1 MLVIVRNLD
10 PTEPVQKQSCGVSR
24 ERQVIERVPVR
35 MKQESMRPLLPSHAQ
50 PHENAHTQEM
60 LPSLVRPL
68 RVLPSHSRIPLEGG
82 HLRSIPFDPVLQL
95 ESQERRGPAID
106 YAMRSQ
112 LEETHAR
119 AARVRHPVVPLQ
131 AHRIQNLR
139 LKSLSAPMHPPWI
152 VQDMEARSTP
162 A

>member
-10 PTEPVQKQSCGVSR
+10 PRELAQKQSCGVSR
-24 ERQVIERVPVR
+24 ERPATGRVRVR
-35 MKQESMRPLLPSHAQ
+35 MKQGSTRPLLPSHARLD
-50 PHENAHTQEM
+50 ENAHTQE
-60 LPSLVRPL
+60 LSPSQARPL
-68 RVLPSHSRIPLEGG
+68 RVLPSRSRIPLEGG
-82 HLRSIPFDPVLQL
+82 HLRSTLFDPVPQL
-95 ESQERRGPAID
+95 ETQERPGPAID

-119 AARVRHPVVPLQ
+119 AARVRHPVVLLQ

-139 LKSLSAPMHPPWI
+139 PESLSAPIHFPWI

-162 A
+162 T